1 MVDPQYDGGAPADA
15 GTSPRLYAVYLGGDP
30 APGRLGEDHE
40 VVFVV
45 AGDVRSARRAA
56 RAKWAGSEAKPH
68 VDMVQELDVVDG
80 YEVALTHTGRP
91 GSGPIDPTYEP
102 SLATDHA
109 S

>member
-45 AGDVRSARRAA
+45 AGDGVAA
-56 RAKWAGSEAKPH
+56 KAAAKVKWSGAGRGH
-68 VDMVQELDVVDG
+68 VDAVVRVDAVDG
-80 YEVALTHTGRP
+80 YEVSLEPTGGPPGDRTALD
-91 GSGPIDPTYEP
+91 SYN
-102 SLATDHA
+102 
-109 S
+109 